1 MQAGNELYKKSM
13 LKEGSLAGKV
23 AIITG
28 GATGLG
34 KAMAMEFARLGANI
48 VIASRNKENLM
59 KAEEEI
65 SKLGTEVLSI
75 QTDVRRPDQVN
86 RMVSTTVDRFGEIN
100 ILVNNAAGNFR
111 VKSMEMS
118 VNAWNAVINIVLNGT
133 FYCSQAVGKQM
144 AKQGNGGS
152 ILNIGSVHA
161 WTGSPLTAHSAAAK
175 AGVLALTKSLA
186 VEWAPHHIRTNMI
199 APGPIADTGAVTQ
212 LWPTPEDAAL
222 ILNNIPAQRFGH
234 LQEIAN
240 LASFLVSDYASYVSG
255 ACYVVDGAGWLNK
268 GKYQLEDQ

>member
-1 MQAGNELYKKSM
+1 MQESKEMYKQSM
-13 LKEGSLAGKV
+13 LREGSLEGKV

-34 KAMAMEFARLGANI
+34 KAMAKEFARLGANI
-48 VIASRNKENLM
+48 VIASRNKENLNR
-59 KAEEEI
+59 AEEEI
-65 SKLGTEVLSI
+65 SQLGTEVLSI
-75 QTDVRRPDQVN
+75 QTDVRDPDQIN
-86 RMVSTTVDRFGEIN
+86 NMVRTTVERFGEIN

-111 VKSMEMS
+111 VKTMDMS
-118 VNAWNAVINIVLNGT
+118 VNAWNTVINIVLNGT

-144 AKQGNGGS
+144 AKQGNGGA

-175 AGVLALTKSLA
+175 AGVLALTKTLA
-186 VEWAPHHIRTNMI
+186 VEWAPYNIRTNII
-199 APGPIADTGAVTQ
+199 APGPIADTGAVSQ
-212 LWPTPEDAAL
+212 LWPTPKDAEM
-222 ILNNIPAQRFGH
+222 ILKNIPANRFGH

-240 LASFLVSDYASYVSG
+240 LAAYLVSDYANYVSG

-268 GKYQLEDQ
+268 GKYQLGDH

>member
-1 MQAGNELYKKSM
+1 MEAGSTLYQHSM
-13 LKEGSLAGKV
+13 LKEGSLEGKV

-34 KAMAMEFARLGANI
+34 KAMALEFARLGANI
-48 VIASRNKENLM
+48 VIASRNKENLT

-65 SKLGTEVLSI
+65 SKLGAKVLCV
-75 QTDVRRPDQVN
+75 QTDVRVPDQVN
-86 RMVSTTVDRFGEIN
+86 NMVQRTVEQFGEVH

-111 VKSMEMS
+111 VKTMDMS

-133 FYCSQAVGKQM
+133 FYCSQAVGRQM
-144 AKQGNGGS
+144 AKQGSGGA

-175 AGVLALTKSLA
+175 AGVLALTKTLA
-186 VEWAPHHIRTNMI
+186 VEWAPHLIRTNMI
-199 APGPIADTGAVTQ
+199 APGPIADTGAVNQ

-240 LASFLVSDYASYVSG
+240 LAAYLVSDYASYVSG

-268 GKYQLEDQ
+268 GKYQLGEQ

>member
-1 MQAGNELYKKSM
+1 MQTSNEMYKQSM
-13 LKEGSLAGKV
+13 LREGSLEGKV

-48 VIASRNKENLM
+48 VIASRNKENL
-59 KAEEEI
+59 KSAEEEI
-65 SKLGTEVLSI
+65 SKIGTEVLSI
-75 QTDVRRPDQVN
+75 QTDVREPDQVN
-86 RMVSTTVDRFGEIN
+86 NMVSTTVERFGEIN

-111 VKSMEMS
+111 VKTMDMS
-118 VNAWNAVINIVLNGT
+118 VNAWNSVINIVLNGT
-133 FYCSQAVGKQM
+133 FYCSQSVGKQM
-144 AKQGNGGS
+144 AEQGIGGA
-152 ILNIGSVHA
+152 ILNIASVNA

-186 VEWAPHHIRTNMI
+186 VEWAPYNIRTNLI

-212 LWPTPEDAAL
+212 LWPSPKDAEL
-222 ILNNIPAQRFGH
+222 ILQNIPANRFGH
-234 LQEIAN
+234 LQEVAN
-240 LASFLVSDYASYVSG
+240 LAAYLVSDYASYVSG

-268 GKYQLEDQ
+268 GKYQLGEH

>member
-1 MQAGNELYKKSM
+1 M
-13 LKEGSLAGKV
+13 LKEGSLEGKV

-34 KAMAMEFARLGANI
+34 KAMALEFARLGANI
-48 VIASRNKENLM
+48 VIASRNKENLT

-65 SKLGTEVLSI
+65 SKLGTKVLSI
-75 QTDVRRPDQVN
+75 QTDVRVPEQVN
-86 RMVSTTVDRFGEIN
+86 NMVQSTVEQFGEIH
-100 ILVNNAAGNFR
+100 ILVNNAAGNYR
-111 VKSMEMS
+111 VKTMDMS

-133 FYCSQAVGKQM
+133 FYCSQAVGRQM
-144 AKQGNGGS
+144 AKQGTGGAVV
-152 ILNIGSVHA
+152 NIGSPHA

-175 AGVLALTKSLA
+175 AGVLALTKTLA
-186 VEWAPHHIRTNMI
+186 VEWAPYHIRTNMI
-199 APGPIADTGAVTQ
+199 APGPIADTGAVNQ

-222 ILNNIPAQRFGH
+222 ILNTIPAQRFGH

-240 LASFLVSDYASYVSG
+240 LAAYLVSDYASYVSG

-268 GKYQLEDQ
+268 GKYQLGER